1 MAKDSIYGDWKE
13 ILPMIQKELIDR
25 IEGYR
30 EEEKALTGIKVYE
43 HFESRIKTE
52 DSMREKCDRKGLP
65 QTAHS
70 ALRELKD
77 SIGVR
82 IVCDFID
89 DVYRNISYIEKME
102 GVTIVERKDYIRHA
116 KQNGYRS
123 YHMILD
129 LESDIEDVDGNT
141 PGHYYAEV
149 QIRTIAMD
157 TWASLEH
164 EMKYKKTI
172 RNQKLIEQEL
182 KRVADELASCD
193 VSMQT
198 IRELI
203 RENAED

>member
-13 ILPMIQKELIDR
+13 ILPMIQKDIIARVE
-25 IEGYR
+25 EYR

-43 HFESRIKTE
+43 HFESRIKAE
-52 DSMREKCDRKGLP
+52 DSMREKCVRKGLP
-65 QTAHS
+65 QTPHT
-70 ALRELKD
+70 ALKELKD

-102 GVTIVERKDYIRHA
+102 GVTILERKDYIHHA
-116 KQNGYRS
+116 KENGYRS
-123 YHMILD
+123 YHMILEV
-129 LESDIEDVDGNT
+129 ESDIEDVDGNE
-141 PGHYYAEV
+141 PGKYFVEV

-172 RNQKLIEQEL
+172 RNQRLIELEL

-203 RENAED
+203 RENAEE